1 MENKGFRVT
10 SEGRLEI
17 LDQDKARKELDSLVY
32 EAVFCEDR
40 AEKEKRLTLV
50 KEIAK
55 ALGAVPASIFGLYQA
70 MAQDFPGFT
79 VPAIN
84 IRGLTYD
91 FARTVFRVALE
102 EKVGAVIFEIAR
114 SEIGYTQQRPLEYAA
129 VVCAAA
135 AREGY
140 QGPVFV
146 QGDHFQFKRKAF
158 FAAPEKEKEA
168 IMRLVDEALEAEFYQ
183 IDIDASTL
191 VVLEKPTVEE
201 QQHLNSLLT
210 AEMTTYIREREPEGI
225 TVNVGGE
232 IGEIGGHNSRPE
244 ELRAFMEGYQKHL
257 KKGPGISKI
266 SVQTGTAH
274 GGVVLPDGT
283 VAKVAVDFDTLRTL
297 SEIARKEYG
306 LAGAVQHG
314 ASTLPDEM
322 FHLFPEVGCCEI
334 HLATGFQNLI
344 YDHPALPE
352 SFRQEIY
359 AYLKKNFAHEWKEDW
374 SEAQFIYKT
383 RKKGFGPF
391 KKKWWDL
398 EPQIKA
404 KIMKSLAQKIKF
416 LFEKLRVTQSYDLV
430 TSKVK
435 TRLIPKKVK

>member
-1 MENKGFRVT
+1 MTENKGF
-10 SEGRLEI
+10 SLKEGKIEI
-17 LDQDKARKELDSLVY
+17 IDQEQTRRSLDELVY
-32 EAVFCEDR
+32 QAVFCEEPE
-40 AEKEKRLTLV
+40 EKKNRLMVV
-50 KEIAK
+50 KELAK
-55 ALGAVPASIFGLYQA
+55 ALGAVPASIFGLYQF
-70 MAQDFPGFT
+70 MARDFPGFT

-102 EKVGAVIFEIAR
+102 KETAAVIFEIAR
-114 SEIGYTQQRPLEYAA
+114 SEISYTLQRPLEYAT
-129 VVCAAA
+129 VICAAA

-140 QGPVFV
+140 RGPVFI

-158 FAAPEKEKEA
+158 FAAPEKEKENLC
-168 IMRLVDEALEAEFYQ
+168 RLIDEALSAEFYQ

-191 VVLEKPTVEE
+191 VELEKESLEE
-201 QQHLNSLLT
+201 QQYYNSRLT
-210 AEMTTYIREREPEGI
+210 AEMTDYIRQKEPPGI

-244 ELRAFMEGYQKHL
+244 ELHAFMKVYREHL
-257 KKGPGISKI
+257 KREPGISKI

-306 LAGAVQHG
+306 MAGAVQHG

-359 AYLKKNFAHEWKEDW
+359 AFLKKNFAHEWKEGW

-398 EPQIKA
+398 DPEIKE
-404 KIMKSLAQKIKF
+404 KIMASLAQKISF
-416 LFEKLRVTQSYDLV
+416 LFEKLKVTNTYKLV
-430 TSKVK
+430 TEHVKV
-435 TRLIPKKVK
+435 

>member
-1 MENKGFRVT
+1 MTENKGF
-10 SEGRLEI
+10 SLKEGKIEI
-17 LDQDKARKELDSLVY
+17 IDQVQARRSLDELVY
-32 EAVFCEDR
+32 QAVFCEEPE
-40 AEKEKRLTLV
+40 EKKNRLTVV
-50 KEIAK
+50 KELAK
-55 ALGAVPASIFGLYQA
+55 ALGAVPASIFGLYQF
-70 MAQDFPGFT
+70 MARDFPGFT

-102 EKVGAVIFEIAR
+102 KETAAVIFEIAR
-114 SEIGYTQQRPLEYAA
+114 SEISYTLQRPLEYAT
-129 VVCAAA
+129 VICAAA

-140 QGPVFV
+140 RGPVFI

-158 FAAPEKEKEA
+158 FAAPEKEKENLC
-168 IMRLVDEALEAEFYQ
+168 RLIDEALSAEFYQ

-191 VVLEKPTVEE
+191 VELEKESLEE
-201 QQHLNSLLT
+201 QQYYNSRLT
-210 AEMTTYIREREPEGI
+210 AEMTDYIRQKEPPGV

-244 ELRAFMEGYQKHL
+244 ELHAFMKVYREHL
-257 KKGPGISKI
+257 KREPGISKI

-297 SEIARKEYG
+297 SEIARREYG
-306 LAGAVQHG
+306 MAGAVQHG

-359 AYLKKNFAHEWKEDW
+359 AFLKKNFAHEWKEGW

-391 KKKWWDL
+391 KKKWWNLD
-398 EPQIKA
+398 PKIKEE
-404 KIMKSLAQKIKF
+404 IMASLAQKISF
-416 LFEKLRVTQSYDLV
+416 LFEKLKVTNTYKLV
-430 TSKVK
+430 TEHVKV
-435 TRLIPKKVK
+435 

>member
-1 MENKGFRVT
+1 MTENKGF
-10 SEGRLEI
+10 SLKEGKIEI
-17 LDQDKARKELDSLVY
+17 IDQEQARRSLDELVY
-32 EAVFCEDR
+32 QAVFCEEPE
-40 AEKEKRLTLV
+40 EKKNRLTVV
-50 KEIAK
+50 KELAK
-55 ALGAVPASIFGLYQA
+55 ALGAVPASIFGLYQF
-70 MAQDFPGFT
+70 MARDFPGFT

-102 EKVGAVIFEIAR
+102 KETAAVIFEIAR
-114 SEIGYTQQRPLEYAA
+114 SEISYTLQRPLEYAT
-129 VVCAAA
+129 VICAAA

-140 QGPVFV
+140 RGPVFI

-158 FAAPEKEKEA
+158 FAAPEKEKENLC
-168 IMRLVDEALEAEFYQ
+168 RLIDEALSAEFYQ

-191 VVLEKPTVEE
+191 VELEKESLEE
-201 QQHLNSLLT
+201 QQYYNSRLT
-210 AEMTTYIREREPEGI
+210 AEMTDYIRQKEPPGI

-244 ELRAFMEGYQKHL
+244 ELHAFMKVYREHL
-257 KKGPGISKI
+257 KREPGISKI

-297 SEIARKEYG
+297 SEIARREYG
-306 LAGAVQHG
+306 MAGAVQHG

-359 AYLKKNFAHEWKEDW
+359 AFLKKNFAHEWKEGW

-398 EPQIKA
+398 DPKIKEE
-404 KIMKSLAQKIKF
+404 IMASLAQKISF
-416 LFEKLRVTQSYDLV
+416 LFEKLKVTNTYKLV
-430 TSKVK
+430 TEHVKV
-435 TRLIPKKVK
+435 

>member
-1 MENKGFRVT
+1 MTENKGF
-10 SEGRLEI
+10 SLKEGKIEI
-17 LDQDKARKELDSLVY
+17 IDQEQARRSLDELVY
-32 EAVFCEDR
+32 QAVFCEEPE
-40 AEKEKRLTLV
+40 EKKSRLMVV
-50 KEIAK
+50 KELAK
-55 ALGAVPASIFGLYQA
+55 ALGAVPASIFGLYQF
-70 MAQDFPGFT
+70 MARDFPGFT

-102 EKVGAVIFEIAR
+102 KETAAVIFEIAR
-114 SEIGYTQQRPLEYAA
+114 SEISYTLQRPLEYAT
-129 VVCAAA
+129 VICAAA

-140 QGPVFV
+140 RGPVFI

-158 FAAPEKEKEA
+158 FAAPEKEKENLC
-168 IMRLVDEALEAEFYQ
+168 RLIDEALSAEFYQ

-191 VVLEKPTVEE
+191 VELEKESLEE
-201 QQHLNSLLT
+201 QQYYNSRLT
-210 AEMTTYIREREPEGI
+210 AEMTDYIRQKEPPGV

-244 ELRAFMEGYQKHL
+244 ELHAFMKVYREHL
-257 KKGPGISKI
+257 KREPGISKI

-297 SEIARKEYG
+297 SEIARREYG
-306 LAGAVQHG
+306 MAGAVQHG

-359 AYLKKNFAHEWKEDW
+359 AFLKKNFAHEWKEGW

-398 EPQIKA
+398 DPEIKE
-404 KIMKSLAQKIKF
+404 KITASLAQKISF
-416 LFEKLRVTQSYDLV
+416 LFEKLKVTNTYKLV
-430 TSKVK
+430 TEHVKV
-435 TRLIPKKVK
+435 

>member
-1 MENKGFRVT
+1 MTENKGF
-10 SEGRLEI
+10 SLKEGKIEI
-17 LDQDKARKELDSLVY
+17 IDQEQARRSLDELVY
-32 EAVFCEDR
+32 QAVFCEEPE
-40 AEKEKRLTLV
+40 EKKSRLMVV
-50 KEIAK
+50 KELAK
-55 ALGAVPASIFGLYQA
+55 ALGAVPASIFGLYQF
-70 MAQDFPGFT
+70 MARDFPGFT

-102 EKVGAVIFEIAR
+102 KETAAVIFEIAR
-114 SEIGYTQQRPLEYAA
+114 SEISYTLQRPLEYAT
-129 VVCAAA
+129 VICAAA

-140 QGPVFV
+140 RGPVFI

-158 FAAPEKEKEA
+158 FAAPEKEKENLC
-168 IMRLVDEALEAEFYQ
+168 RLIDEALSAEFYQ

-191 VVLEKPTVEE
+191 VELEKESLEE
-201 QQHLNSLLT
+201 QQYYNSRLT
-210 AEMTTYIREREPEGI
+210 AEMTDYIRQKEPPGI

-244 ELRAFMEGYQKHL
+244 ELHAFMKVYREHL
-257 KKGPGISKI
+257 KREPGISKI

-297 SEIARKEYG
+297 SEIARREYG
-306 LAGAVQHG
+306 MAGAVQHG

-359 AYLKKNFAHEWKEDW
+359 AFLKKNFAHEWKEGW

-398 EPQIKA
+398 DPKIKEE
-404 KIMKSLAQKIKF
+404 IMASLAQKISF
-416 LFEKLRVTQSYDLV
+416 LFEKLKVTNTYKLV
-430 TSKVK
+430 TEHVKV
-435 TRLIPKKVK
+435 

>member
-1 MENKGFRVT
+1 MTENKGF
-10 SEGRLEI
+10 SLKEGKIEI
-17 LDQDKARKELDSLVY
+17 IDQAQARRSLDELVY
-32 EAVFCEDR
+32 QAVFCEEPE
-40 AEKEKRLTLV
+40 EKKSRLTVV
-50 KEIAK
+50 KELAK
-55 ALGAVPASIFGLYQA
+55 ALGAVPASIFGLYQF
-70 MAQDFPGFT
+70 MARDFPGFT

-102 EKVGAVIFEIAR
+102 KETAAVIFEIAR
-114 SEIGYTQQRPLEYAA
+114 SEISYTLQRPLEYAT
-129 VVCAAA
+129 VICAAA

-140 QGPVFV
+140 RGPVFI

-158 FAAPEKEKEA
+158 FAAPEKEKENLC
-168 IMRLVDEALEAEFYQ
+168 RLIDEALSAEFYQ

-191 VVLEKPTVEE
+191 VELEKESLEE
-201 QQHLNSLLT
+201 QQYYNSRLT
-210 AEMTTYIREREPEGI
+210 AEMTDYIRQKEPPGI

-244 ELRAFMEGYQKHL
+244 ELHAFMKVYREHL
-257 KKGPGISKI
+257 KREPGISKI

-297 SEIARKEYG
+297 SEIARREYG
-306 LAGAVQHG
+306 MAGAVQHG

-359 AYLKKNFAHEWKEDW
+359 AFLKKNFAHEWKEGW

-398 EPQIKA
+398 DPKIKEE
-404 KIMKSLAQKIKF
+404 IMASLAQKISF
-416 LFEKLRVTQSYDLV
+416 LFEKLKVTNTYKLV
-430 TSKVK
+430 TEHVKV
-435 TRLIPKKVK
+435 

>member
-1 MENKGFRVT
+1 MTENKGF
-10 SEGRLEI
+10 SLKEGKIEI
-17 LDQDKARKELDSLVY
+17 IDQEQARRSLDELVY
-32 EAVFCEDR
+32 QAVFCEEPE
-40 AEKEKRLTLV
+40 EKKNRLMVV
-50 KEIAK
+50 KELAK
-55 ALGAVPASIFGLYQA
+55 ALGAVPASIFGLYQF
-70 MAQDFPGFT
+70 MARDFPGFT

-102 EKVGAVIFEIAR
+102 KETAAVIFEIAR
-114 SEIGYTQQRPLEYAA
+114 SEISYTLQRPLEYAT
-129 VVCAAA
+129 VICAAA

-140 QGPVFV
+140 RGPVFI

-158 FAAPEKEKEA
+158 FAAPEKEKENLC
-168 IMRLVDEALEAEFYQ
+168 RLIDEALSAEFYQ

-191 VVLEKPTVEE
+191 VELEKESLEE
-201 QQHLNSLLT
+201 QQYYNSRLT
-210 AEMTTYIREREPEGI
+210 AEMTDYIRQKEPPGV

-244 ELRAFMEGYQKHL
+244 ELHAFMKVYREHL
-257 KKGPGISKI
+257 KREPGISKI

-297 SEIARKEYG
+297 SEIARREYG
-306 LAGAVQHG
+306 MAGAVQHG

-359 AYLKKNFAHEWKEDW
+359 AFLKKNFAHEWKEGW

-398 EPQIKA
+398 DPEIKEE
-404 KIMKSLAQKIKF
+404 IMASLAQKISF
-416 LFEKLRVTQSYDLV
+416 LFEKLKVTNTYKLV
-430 TSKVK
+430 TEHVKV
-435 TRLIPKKVK
+435 

>member
-1 MENKGFRVT
+1 MTENKGF
-10 SEGRLEI
+10 SLKEGKIEI
-17 LDQDKARKELDSLVY
+17 IDQEQARRSLDELVY
-32 EAVFCEDR
+32 QAVFCEEPE
-40 AEKEKRLTLV
+40 EKKNRLTVV
-50 KEIAK
+50 KELAK
-55 ALGAVPASIFGLYQA
+55 ALGAVPASIFGLYQF
-70 MAQDFPGFT
+70 MARDFPGFT

-102 EKVGAVIFEIAR
+102 KETAAVIFEIAR
-114 SEIGYTQQRPLEYAA
+114 SEISYTLQRPLEYAT
-129 VVCAAA
+129 VICAAA

-140 QGPVFV
+140 RGPVFI

-158 FAAPEKEKEA
+158 FAAPEKEKENLC
-168 IMRLVDEALEAEFYQ
+168 RLIDEALSAEFYQ

-191 VVLEKPTVEE
+191 VELEKESLEE
-201 QQHLNSLLT
+201 QQYYNSRLT
-210 AEMTTYIREREPEGI
+210 AEMTDYIRQKEPPGI

-244 ELRAFMEGYQKHL
+244 ELHAFMKVYREHL
-257 KKGPGISKI
+257 KREPGISKI

-306 LAGAVQHG
+306 MAGAVQHG

-359 AYLKKNFAHEWKEDW
+359 AFLKKNFAHEWKEGW

-398 EPQIKA
+398 DPKIKEE
-404 KIMKSLAQKIKF
+404 IMASLAQKISF
-416 LFEKLRVTQSYDLV
+416 LFEKLKVTNTYKLV
-430 TSKVK
+430 TEHVKV
-435 TRLIPKKVK
+435 

>member
-1 MENKGFRVT
+1 MKEKGFT
-10 SEGRLEI
+10 LEEGELKI
-17 LDQDKARKELDSLVY
+17 LDPALVRQNLDQMVY

-50 KEIAK
+50 KEVAK
-55 ALGAVPASIFGLYQA
+55 KLGAIPASIFGLYRF

-91 FARTVFRVALE
+91 FARTVFKVALE
-102 EKVGAVIFEIAR
+102 KKAGAFIFEIAR
-114 SEIGYTQQRPLEYAA
+114 SEISYTLQRPLEYAA
-129 VVCAAA
+129 VICAAA

-140 QGPVFV
+140 QGPVFI

-158 FAAPEKEKEA
+158 LAAPEKEKEN
-168 IMRLVDEALEAEFYQ
+168 IIRLIDEALEAEFYQ

-191 VVLEKPTVEE
+191 VDLEKPTLEE
-201 QQHLNSLLT
+201 QQYYNSLLT
-210 AEMTTYIREREPEGI
+210 AEMTTYIREREPEGV

-244 ELRAFMEGYQKHL
+244 ELRAFMKVYQTHL

-283 VAKVAVDFDTLRTL
+283 VAKVAVDFDTLRIL

-306 LAGAVQHG
+306 MAGAVQHG

-352 SFRQEIY
+352 TFRQEIY
-359 AYLKKNFAHEWKEDW
+359 AYLKKNFAKEWKEGW

-391 KKKWWDL
+391 KRKWWDL
-398 EPQIKA
+398 DEQIK
-404 KIMKSLAQKIKF
+404 KEIMKTLAQKIAF
-416 LFEKLRVTQSYDLV
+416 LFEKLRVTKTYDLV
-430 TSKVK
+430 KEHVK
-435 TRLIPKKVK
+435 THFIPKV

>member
-1 MENKGFRVT
+1 MTENKGF
-10 SEGRLEI
+10 SLKEGRIEI
-17 LDQDKARKELDSLVY
+17 IDQEQARRSLDELVY
-32 EAVFCEDR
+32 QAVFCEEPE
-40 AEKEKRLTLV
+40 EKKRRLMVV
-50 KEIAK
+50 KELAK
-55 ALGAVPASIFGLYQA
+55 TLGAVPASIFGLYQF
-70 MAQDFPGFT
+70 MARDFPGFT

-102 EKVGAVIFEIAR
+102 KETAAVIFEIAR
-114 SEIGYTQQRPLEYAA
+114 SEISYTLQRPLEYAT
-129 VVCAAA
+129 VICAAA

-140 QGPVFV
+140 RGPVFV

-158 FAAPEKEKEA
+158 FAAPEKEKENLC
-168 IMRLVDEALEAEFYQ
+168 RLIDEALSAEFYQ

-191 VVLEKPTVEE
+191 VELEKESLEE
-201 QQHLNSLLT
+201 QQYYNSRLT
-210 AEMTTYIREREPEGI
+210 AEMTDYIRQKEPPGI

-244 ELRAFMEGYQKHL
+244 ELHAFMKVYREHL
-257 KKGPGISKI
+257 KREPGISKI

-283 VAKVAVDFDTLRTL
+283 VAKVAVDFDTLRNL

-306 LAGAVQHG
+306 MAGAVQHG

-359 AYLKKNFAHEWKEDW
+359 AFLKKNFAHEWKKGW

-398 EPQIKA
+398 DPAIKE
-404 KIMKSLAQKIKF
+404 KIMTSLAQKISF
-416 LFEKLRVTQSYDLV
+416 LFEKLRVTNTYKLV
-430 TSKVK
+430 TEHVKV
-435 TRLIPKKVK
+435 

>member
-1 MENKGFRVT
+1 MKGIEKGPQGLKIT
-10 SEGRLEI
+10 NEEE
-17 LDQDKARKELDSLVY
+17 ARKSLDSLVY

-40 AEKEKRLTLV
+40 QEKERRLLEV

-55 ALGAVPASIFGLYQA
+55 LLGAIPASIFGLYQF
-70 MAQDFPGFT
+70 MAREFPGFT

-91 FARTVFRVALE
+91 FARTVFRVALAQ
-102 EKVGAVIFEIAR
+102 KVGAVIFEIAR
-114 SEIGYTQQRPLEYAA
+114 SEISYTLQRPLEYAS

-135 AREGY
+135 AREGFE
-140 QGPVFV
+140 GPVFI
-146 QGDHFQFKRKAF
+146 QGDHFQFKRQAF
-158 FAAPEKEKEA
+158 FAAPEKEKA
-168 IMRLVDEALEAEFYQ
+168 NICKLIDEALDAEFYQ

-191 VVLEKPTVEE
+191 VQIEKPTVEE
-201 QQHLNSLLT
+201 QQYFNSLLT

-244 ELRAFMEGYQKHL
+244 ELRAFMKVYQEHL

-266 SVQTGTAH
+266 SVQTGTSH
-274 GGVVLPDGT
+274 GGVVLPDGRI
-283 VAKVAVDFDTLRTL
+283 ARVAVDFETLRIL
-297 SEIARKEYG
+297 SDIARREYG
-306 LAGAVQHG
+306 MAGAVQHG

-359 AYLKKNFAHEWKEDW
+359 EFLKKNFAKEWKEGW
-374 SEAQFIYKT
+374 SEAQFIYKV

-398 EPQIKA
+398 DPQIKE
-404 KIMKSLAQKIKF
+404 KIMASLAEKIDF
-416 LFEKLRVTQSYDLV
+416 LFKELRVRETKDLV
-430 TSKVK
+430 EKHVKPVFVSKLP
-435 TRLIPKKVK
+435 RS

>member
-1 MENKGFRVT
+1 MTENKGF
-10 SEGRLEI
+10 SLKEGKIEI
-17 LDQDKARKELDSLVY
+17 IDQEQARRSLDELVY
-32 EAVFCEDR
+32 QAVFCEEPE
-40 AEKEKRLTLV
+40 EKKNRLTVV
-50 KEIAK
+50 KELAK
-55 ALGAVPASIFGLYQA
+55 ALGAVPASIFGLYQF
-70 MAQDFPGFT
+70 MARDFPGFT

-102 EKVGAVIFEIAR
+102 KETAAVIFEIAR
-114 SEIGYTQQRPLEYAA
+114 SEISYTLQRPLEYAT
-129 VVCAAA
+129 VICAAA

-140 QGPVFV
+140 RGPVFI

-158 FAAPEKEKEA
+158 FAAPEKEKENLC
-168 IMRLVDEALEAEFYQ
+168 RLIDEALSAEFYQ

-191 VVLEKPTVEE
+191 VELEKESLEE
-201 QQHLNSLLT
+201 QQYYNSRLT
-210 AEMTTYIREREPEGI
+210 AEMTDYIRQKEPPGI

-244 ELRAFMEGYQKHL
+244 ELHAFMKVYREHL
-257 KKGPGISKI
+257 KREPGISKI

-297 SEIARKEYG
+297 SEIARREYG
-306 LAGAVQHG
+306 MAGAVQHG

-359 AYLKKNFAHEWKEDW
+359 AFLKKNFAHEWKEGW

-398 EPQIKA
+398 DPEIKE
-404 KIMKSLAQKIKF
+404 KIMASLAQKISF
-416 LFEKLRVTQSYDLV
+416 LFEKLKVTNTYKLV
-430 TSKVK
+430 TEHVKV
-435 TRLIPKKVK
+435 

>member
-1 MENKGFRVT
+1 MTENKGF
-10 SEGRLEI
+10 SLKEGKIEI
-17 LDQDKARKELDSLVY
+17 IDQEQTRRSLDELVY
-32 EAVFCEDR
+32 QAVFCEEPE
-40 AEKEKRLTLV
+40 EKKNRLMVV
-50 KEIAK
+50 KELAK
-55 ALGAVPASIFGLYQA
+55 ALGAVPASIFGLYQF
-70 MAQDFPGFT
+70 MARDFPGFT

-102 EKVGAVIFEIAR
+102 KETAAVIFEIAR
-114 SEIGYTQQRPLEYAA
+114 SEISYTLQRPLEYAT
-129 VVCAAA
+129 VICAAA

-140 QGPVFV
+140 RGPVFI

-158 FAAPEKEKEA
+158 FAAPEKEKENLC
-168 IMRLVDEALEAEFYQ
+168 RLIDEALSAEFYQ

-191 VVLEKPTVEE
+191 VELEKESLEE
-201 QQHLNSLLT
+201 QQYYNSRLT
-210 AEMTTYIREREPEGI
+210 AEMTDYIRQKEPPGI

-244 ELRAFMEGYQKHL
+244 ELHAFMKVYREHL
-257 KKGPGISKI
+257 KREPGISKI

-306 LAGAVQHG
+306 MAGAVQHG

-359 AYLKKNFAHEWKEDW
+359 AFLKKNFAHEWKEGW

-398 EPQIKA
+398 DPKIKEE
-404 KIMKSLAQKIKF
+404 IMASLAQKISF
-416 LFEKLRVTQSYDLV
+416 LFEKLKVTNTYKLV
-430 TSKVK
+430 TEHVKV
-435 TRLIPKKVK
+435 

>member
-1 MENKGFRVT
+1 MTENKGF
-10 SEGRLEI
+10 SLKEGKIEI
-17 LDQDKARKELDSLVY
+17 IDQAQARRSLDELVY
-32 EAVFCEDR
+32 QAVFCEEPE
-40 AEKEKRLTLV
+40 EKKNRLTVV
-50 KEIAK
+50 KELAK
-55 ALGAVPASIFGLYQA
+55 ALGAVPASIFGLYQF
-70 MAQDFPGFT
+70 MARDFPGFT

-102 EKVGAVIFEIAR
+102 KETAAVIFEIAR
-114 SEIGYTQQRPLEYAA
+114 SEISYTLQRPLEYAT
-129 VVCAAA
+129 VICAAA

-140 QGPVFV
+140 RGPVFI

-158 FAAPEKEKEA
+158 FAAPEKEKENLC
-168 IMRLVDEALEAEFYQ
+168 RLIDEALSAEFYQ

-191 VVLEKPTVEE
+191 VELEKESLEE
-201 QQHLNSLLT
+201 QQYYNSRLT
-210 AEMTTYIREREPEGI
+210 AEMTDYIRQKEPPGI

-244 ELRAFMEGYQKHL
+244 ELHAFMKVYREHL
-257 KKGPGISKI
+257 KREPGISKI

-297 SEIARKEYG
+297 SEIARREYG
-306 LAGAVQHG
+306 MAGAVQHG

-359 AYLKKNFAHEWKEDW
+359 AFLKKNFAHEWKEGW

-398 EPQIKA
+398 DPEIKE
-404 KIMKSLAQKIKF
+404 KIMASLAQKISF
-416 LFEKLRVTQSYDLV
+416 LFEKLKVTNTYKLV
-430 TSKVK
+430 TEHVKV
-435 TRLIPKKVK
+435 

>member
-1 MENKGFRVT
+1 MTENKGF
-10 SEGRLEI
+10 SLKEGKIEI
-17 LDQDKARKELDSLVY
+17 IDQAQARRSLDELVY
-32 EAVFCEDR
+32 QAVFCEEPE
-40 AEKEKRLTLV
+40 EKKNRLTVV
-50 KEIAK
+50 KELAK
-55 ALGAVPASIFGLYQA
+55 ALGAVPASIFGLYQF
-70 MAQDFPGFT
+70 MARDFPGFT

-102 EKVGAVIFEIAR
+102 KETAAVIFEIAR
-114 SEIGYTQQRPLEYAA
+114 SEISYTLQRPLEYAT
-129 VVCAAA
+129 VICAAA

-140 QGPVFV
+140 RGPVFI

-158 FAAPEKEKEA
+158 FAAPEKEKENLC
-168 IMRLVDEALEAEFYQ
+168 RLIDEALSAEFYQ

-191 VVLEKPTVEE
+191 VELEKESLEE
-201 QQHLNSLLT
+201 QQYYNSRLT
-210 AEMTTYIREREPEGI
+210 AEMTDYIRQKEPPGI

-244 ELRAFMEGYQKHL
+244 ELHAFMKVYREHL
-257 KKGPGISKI
+257 KREPGISKI

-297 SEIARKEYG
+297 SEIARREYG
-306 LAGAVQHG
+306 MAGAVQHG

-359 AYLKKNFAHEWKEDW
+359 AFLKKNFAHEWKEGW

-398 EPQIKA
+398 DPEIKE
-404 KIMKSLAQKIKF
+404 KIMASLAQKISF
-416 LFEKLRVTQSYDLV
+416 LFEKLKVTNTYKLG
-430 TSKVK
+430 TEHGKV
-435 TRLIPKKVK
+435 